1 MRVLKKKKKTFSMKH
16 AANNTTECECMKSPI
31 PTLSCRSL
39 QHKCFVHVA
48 KYDSFLCVSMIK
60 KKKECYNITKSE
72 CMKRPIPT
80 LSCRPL
86 QHNCFVH
93 VAKYN

>member
-1 MRVLKKKKKTFSMKH
+1 MCVVYCTCTVVLCCVVLCCVVSSSVCAHAQMCMCVHVCKKKKKTFSMKH

-48 KYDSFLCVSMIK
+48 KYDSFLCVSMIQK
-60 KKKECYNITKSE
+60 NK
-72 CMKRPIPT
+72 
-80 LSCRPL
+80 
-86 QHNCFVH
+86 
-93 VAKYN
+93 